1 MLQFMGSQRVR
12 HDLATEQEQKCLKL
26 KIFIAI
32 DNISESQI
40 KCKLMTNKA
49 NIGNIT
55 RISSD

>member
-12 HDLATEQEQKCLKL
+12 HDLTTEQEQKYLKL
-26 KIFIAI
+26 NIFIAI
-32 DNISESQI
+32 DNINESQI

-49 NIGNIT
+49 NMGNVT